1 VKQQRCHFPTK
12 NNLLSVCAAA
22 AAAAAAA
29 AETMSFW
36 VLL

>member
-29 AETMSFW
+29 ETMSFW